1 MAITKK
7 KILII
12 EDEKPMARAL
22 EIKLTHAGFAAKAV
36 FNGEEG
42 VGLFQ
47 KENFDLIIL
56 DLVMPKL
63 DGFKVLEALK
73 EKKIK
78 TPVIVLTN
86 LGQPEDEKRARELGA
101 VGFFIKSNTPIA
113 EIVERVSSAFSDN
126 Q

>member
-1 MAITKK
+1 MR
-7 KILII
+7 ILTV
-12 EDEKPMARAL
+12 EDDARVASFVRRGL
-22 EIKLTHAGFAAKAV
+22 REEQYTVDVAKD
-36 FNGEEG
+36 GEEG
-42 VGLFQ
+42 RTLAQ
-47 KENFDLIIL
+47 TNDYDLIIL